1 MTGTLTSLGDYDQ
14 CLRIEVKD
22 QVTTDWDREKER
34 NSSNEGKMK
43 RKKRNKEDSSF
54 EIGSS
59 RQKSEQVNDDHE
71 EDEDVDGNVD
81 GERIKLESMSSL
93 EEEKILRGQYC
104 LLRARP
110 VLPVPDLRTSL
121 KDVVINV
128 TGTVLEPTIYKDIA
142 AVAHGFYSIPLQF
155 ALCIP
160 STCTPRE
167 LEEVIQQILEPI
179 HFTATLG
186 PICDVKTDKNILVTM
201 DNAQL
206 LALAVI
212 AIIIFFVLLLSFLD
226 ILMGSCYNV
235 KESNNF
241 FLTLCDSFSIVKNT
255 SKLFSL
261 KTESEPKLHFIH
273 GMRVLTMIWVII
285 CHTYTFGTQFLT
297 AIGSIRIEH
306 EIRPL
311 SRTLSMQFILNGWFS
326 VETFFFLR

>member
-22 QVTTDWDREKER
+22 PDTTDWNKQRHSGGAGDEGSTIGSKEEVNEDEGEDDNLHGYSESGRVDEEDGRGEKI
-34 NSSNEGKMK
+34 NLM
-43 RKKRNKEDSSF
+43 RNK
-54 EIGSS
+54 
-59 RQKSEQVNDDHE
+59 RE
-71 EDEDVDGNVD
+71 ERSPV
-81 GERIKLESMSSL
+81 
-93 EEEKILRGQYC
+93 LRGQYC

-110 VLPVPDLRTSL
+110 VLPPPDPRTSL
-121 KDVVINV
+121 KDIVINV

-160 STCTPRE
+160 STCNPSE
-167 LEEVIQQILEPI
+167 VEQVIQQLLEPLY
-179 HFTATLG
+179 FTAKLG
-186 PICDVKTDKNILVTM
+186 PTCDVKEDGLVMDKAQMIALSIVTITIIVILFFS
-201 DNAQL
+201 L
-206 LALAVI
+206 LDA
-212 AIIIFFVLLLSFLD
+212 LLS
-226 ILMGSCYNV
+226 SCLRT
-235 KESNNF
+235 ESNIRKETNMLF
-241 FLTLCDSFSIVKNT
+241 TLCDSFSVVKNT
-255 SKLFSL
+255 KKLFNL
-261 KTESEPKLHFIH
+261 ETESEPKLHFIH